1 MVQYSVILY
10 CSTIRKSYIGCHLT
24 NQIPFQ
30 YDLKDCL
37 CSLIFKKQ
45 HKINNL
51 KVFSL
56 DYTNYKWCYLNFVYT
71 SVLFVNPVSGNFPSA
86 LLFRFMERMPKHHQ
100 YGRKLCSLKYQQG
113 RRRIFPGHTYPAG
126 TPIVNGDSRKES
138 GNVRFQ
144 DIIL

>member
-1 MVQYSVILY
+1 MLSKFVEQCLMIIIDGTVQCRTVPFYHTKI
-10 CSTIRKSYIGCHLT
+10 KYIECHRT

-56 DYTNYKWCYLNFVYT
+56 DYTNYKWCYLNFAYT

-86 LLFRFMERMPKHHQ
+86 LLVHLM
-100 YGRKLCSLKYQQG
+100 
-113 RRRIFPGHTYPAG
+113 
-126 TPIVNGDSRKES
+126 
-138 GNVRFQ
+138 
-144 DIIL
+144 